1 MNNYHK
7 IVNAAGWIVFT
18 IAFTVYFFTVERT
31 GSLWD
36 CGEFITGAYK
46 LEVVHPPGAALFL
59 LIGRMFTMVAEIF
72 SNEGSVISHS
82 VNLLSGMSSAFM
94 AMMVCWITIILGR
107 LMLKGGREEMPTDGE
122 TLVLGF
128 SGAVGGLTAAFCT
141 SIWFS
146 AVEGEVYSMSTFFTA
161 LTLWAMIKWYI
172 LPDTPKSDRWLVFAV
187 YAAGLS
193 TGVHLLSLLTF
204 PALALFYY
212 FKKYENHNIG
222 GIIAAGLGGVLA
234 LVFVQRI
241 VIVGIPTLWAKLEVL
256 MVNVFGMPFH
266 SGIFPLLLILGAL
279 TFFGF
284 KYIHSKRH
292 QTLQVVFM
300 SMVMTVIAFSTIGV
314 VVIRANADTP
324 INMNAPSDPL
334 RLIPYLNR
342 EQYGERP
349 LLKGPTFDA
358 EIVGTN
364 SEDRKGRKGDSY
376 KTIDRKLSYK
386 FDKRKEIIFPRIGHY
401 EMGRPRQH
409 KQWMGLDPDK
419 PLPPGRPN
427 ASDNFNFFWKYQIQW
442 MYVRYF
448 MWNFAGRQNATQGYY
463 PSDKTRGHWASGI
476 PFIDNAR
483 LFDYTNAPDKV
494 KNEKAYNKYFFLPF
508 LLGLFGML
516 IHLVKRPKDFFA
528 LFTLFIITGIGIII
542 YSNQPPNEPRE
553 RDYVLAGSFFTYSIW
568 VGMGVL
574 AIFNLL
580 RAKMKDSTAA
590 MVAGVLAL
598 TAPAIMCVQNWD
610 DHSRRHHT
618 GASDYARNFLES
630 CEENA
635 IIFTYGDNDTYP
647 LWYAQE
653 TEGIRTDVRV
663 VNLSLIAV
671 DWYINQQRRKINN
684 SPPLKMTIPAEAIQG
699 YKRSQVPVDT
709 RNESPMSLPQALK
722 FVAEDHRQG
731 QQGQFDS
738 YFPAK
743 NLYIPIDRNRAVST
757 GMISPRDT
765 NFVDKISFSLGNKSG
780 LIKGDM
786 AVLDIISSNI
796 NDRPIYFAV
805 TCREESLL
813 GLGDYLQLEGLAL
826 RLVPKKSN
834 GDPRLGIIGKGSV
847 ASEKLYDNVMNKFK
861 WGNFDKHEL
870 FVDRSYLPSVQS
882 HRLTMLRACEDLL
895 NRGQK
900 QKAGNLA
907 KKYFEAFPHMNF
919 AMDEQSI
926 PMIRVLVNS
935 GNCDTAKPLIKT
947 LANEAKQYLDFFEPM
962 TVSEMRQN
970 GWIEKYAYMIQR
982 TKDEV
987 TRISANCNDQAF
999 TTEITDMLKQYTPK
1013 SN

>member
-7 IVNAAGWIVFT
+7 IVNAAGWIVFA

-59 LIGRMFTMVAEIF
+59 LIGRMFTMIADLF
-72 SNEGSVISHS
+72 SNEGSTISHS
-82 VNLLSGMSSAFM
+82 INLLSGMCSAFL
-94 AMMVCWITIILGR
+94 AMMVCWVTIILGR
-107 LMLKGGREEMPTDGE
+107 MMLKDGREVMPTQSE
-122 TLVLGF
+122 TIALAFAGI
-128 SGAVGGLTAAFCT
+128 AAGLTAAFCT

-161 LTLWAMIKWYI
+161 LTLWAMMKWYI
-172 LPDTPKSDRWLVFAV
+172 LPDTPQSDRWLVFAV

-204 PALALFYY
+204 PSLALFYY
-212 FKKYENHNIG
+212 WKKYENHNV
-222 GIIAAGLGGVLA
+222 AGVLA
-234 LVFVQRI
+234 ALVGGVVALIFVQKVI
-241 VIVGIPTLWAKLEVL
+241 IVGVPTLWAKLEVV
-256 MVNVFGMPFH
+256 MVNGLGLPFQ
-266 SGIFPLLLILGAL
+266 SGIFPLILILGAII
-279 TFFGF
+279 FFGF
-284 KYIHSKRH
+284 RYVNTNRK
-292 QTLQVVFM
+292 QTLQVIFM
-300 SMVMTVIAFSTIGV
+300 SMVLTLIAFSTISV

-324 INMNAPSDPL
+324 INMNDPSDPL

-358 EIVGTN
+358 EITGTD
-364 SEDRKGRKGDSY
+364 SEDRRGRKGGEY
-376 KTIDRKLSYK
+376 KIIDKKLSYK
-386 FDKRKEIIFPRIGHY
+386 FDKRKEVLFPRIGHY

-409 KQWMGLDPDK
+409 KIWMGLDPDK

-427 ASDNFNFFWKYQIQW
+427 MGDNLNFFWNYQIKW
-442 MYVRYF
+442 MYGRYF
-448 MWNFAGRQNATQGYY
+448 MWNFAGRQNGVQGYY
-463 PSDKTRGHWASGI
+463 PTDKTRGHWLSGI
-476 PFIDNAR
+476 SFIDNYR
-483 LFDYTNAPDKV
+483 LFDYTNAPDTV
-494 KNEKAYNKYFFLPF
+494 LDNKAYNKYYMLPF
-508 LLGLFGML
+508 LLGLLGML
-516 IHLVKRPKDFFA
+516 IHLIKRPKDFLG

-553 RDYVLAGSFFTYSIW
+553 RDYVLAGSFFTFSIW
-568 VGMGVL
+568 VGLSVL
-574 AIFNLL
+574 AIFEVL
-580 RAKMKDSTAA
+580 KDKLKGSTPAI
-590 MVAGVLAL
+590 VAGLLVL
-598 TAPAIMCVQNWD
+598 TAPAIMCIENWD

-630 CEENA
+630 CEPNA

-653 TEGIRTDVRV
+653 TEKVRTDVRV

-699 YKRSQVPVDT
+699 YKRTQVPVDS
-709 RNESPMSLPQALK
+709 RNENEMRLSDALR
-722 FVAEDHRQG
+722 FVAEDHP
-731 QQGQFDS
+731 QQQRFDS

-743 NLYIPIDRNRAVST
+743 KLFIPIDRNKAVAI

-765 NFVDKISFSLGNKSG
+765 NVVNKISFSLGNKSG

-813 GLGDYLQLEGLAL
+813 GLDDYLQLEGLAL
-826 RLVPKKSN
+826 RIVPKKNN
-834 GDPRLGIIGKGSV
+834 GDPRLGIIGKGTV
-847 ASEKLYDNVMNKFK
+847 ATDKLYNNVMNKFR
-861 WGNFDKHEL
+861 WGNFDKYDL

-882 HRLTMLRACEDLL
+882 HRLVILRACETMINSGD
-895 NRGQK
+895 K
-900 QKAGNLA
+900 AKAGQLA
-907 KKYFEAFPHMNF
+907 EKYFKSFPHMNF
-919 AMDEQSI
+919 PLDEQSI
-926 PMIRVLVNS
+926 PLLRVLIS
-935 GNCDTAKPLIKT
+935 AGKFDTAKPLIRT

-962 TVSEMRQN
+962 TVAEMREN
-970 GWIEKYAYMIQR
+970 GWIEKYAYMIGR

-987 TRISANCNDQAF
+987 IRIAGQCNDPAF
-999 TTEITDMLKQYTPK
+999 QKEMTDMLSPYTAKQ
-1013 SN
+1013 

>member
-7 IVNAAGWIVFT
+7 IVNATGWVVFA
-18 IAFTVYFFTVERT
+18 IAFIVYFFTVERT

-59 LIGRMFTMVAEIF
+59 LIGRMFTMIAEIF
-72 SNEGSVISHS
+72 SNDGADISHS
-82 VNLLSGMSSAFM
+82 VNLLSGMCSAFM

-107 LMLKGGREEMPTDGE
+107 IMIKDGREEMPTDTE
-122 TLVLGF
+122 SIALGF
-128 SGAVGGLTAAFCT
+128 AGAAAGLTAAFCS

-146 AVEGEVYSMSTFFTA
+146 AVEGEVYSMSTFFTS
-161 LTLWAMIKWYI
+161 LTLWAMIKWYL

-187 YAAGLS
+187 YAAGMS

-212 FKKYENHNIG
+212 FKKYENHSIG
-222 GIIAAGLGGVLA
+222 GIIAAGLAGVVA
-234 LVFVQRI
+234 LVFVQRV
-241 VIVGIPTLWAKLEVL
+241 VIVGVPTLWAKLELL
-256 MVNVFGMPFH
+256 MVNVFGLPFH
-266 SGIFPLLLILGAL
+266 SGIFPLVLILGAIGY
-279 TFFGF
+279 FGF
-284 KYIHSKRH
+284 KYIHKKQH
-292 QTLQVVFM
+292 QLLQVAFM
-300 SMVMTVIAFSTIGV
+300 SACMTVIAFSTIGV

-324 INMNAPSDPL
+324 INMNSPSDPL

-364 SEDRKGRKGDSY
+364 SEERKGRKGDSY
-376 KTIDRKLSYK
+376 KVIDRKLSYK
-386 FDKRKEIIFPRIGHY
+386 FDKRKEILFPRIGHY
-401 EMGRPRQH
+401 EMGRARQH
-409 KQWMGLDPDK
+409 KIWMGLDADK

-427 ASDNFNFFWKYQIQW
+427 QMDNISYFFNFQIQW

-448 MWNFAGRQNATQGYY
+448 MWNFVGRQNAVQGFY
-463 PSDKTRGHWASGI
+463 PTDKTRGHWASGI

-483 LFDYTNAPDKV
+483 LFDYSNAPDKV
-494 KNEKAYNKYFFLPF
+494 KNDKAYNKYFFLPF
-508 LLGLFGML
+508 LFGLFGML
-516 IHLVKRPKDFFA
+516 IHLKKRPKDFFA

-580 RAKMKDSTAA
+580 KSKMQGATPAII
-590 MVAGVLAL
+590 AGLLVL

-610 DHSRRHHT
+610 DHTRRHHT

-630 CEENA
+630 CEPNA

-663 VNLSLIAV
+663 VNLSLIQV
-671 DWYINQQRRKINN
+671 DWYINQQRRRIND

-699 YKRSQVPVDT
+699 YKRTQLPVDV
-709 RNESPMSLPQALK
+709 RNESPMSLNQALR
-722 FVAEDHRQG
+722 FVAEDHPQG
-731 QQGQFDS
+731 QGQIDS
-738 YFPAK
+738 YVPAK
-743 NLYIPIDRNRAVST
+743 NLYIPVDRNKAIAV
-757 GMISPRDT
+757 GMVSPRDT
-765 NFVDKISFSLGNKSG
+765 NVLDRISFSLSKST
-780 LIKGDM
+780 LFKGDM

-796 NDRPIYFAV
+796 DDRPIYFAV
-805 TCREESLL
+805 TCRPESLL
-813 GLGDYLQLEGLAL
+813 GLDDYLQLEGLAL
-826 RLVPKKSN
+826 RVVPKKGN
-834 GDPRLGIIGKGSV
+834 GDPRLGIIGNGIV
-847 ASEKLYDNVMNKFK
+847 ASEKLYDNVMNKFR
-861 WGNFDKHEL
+861 WGNFDKHDL

-882 HRLTMLRACEDLL
+882 HRLTMLRASEDLL
-895 NRGQK
+895 NRGQRE
-900 QKAGNLA
+900 KAGNLA

-919 AMDEQSI
+919 SLDEQSI

-935 GNCDTAKPLIKT
+935 GNCDAAKPLIRT
-947 LANEAKQYLDFFEPM
+947 LANEARQYLEFFEPM
-962 TVSEMRQN
+962 SVAEMTDN

-987 TRISANCNDQAF
+987 VRIAGNCKDEAF
-999 TTEITDMLKQYTPK
+999 TAEITDMLKKFSPK
-1013 SN
+1013 STR